1 MLKFPK
7 FNVAYESSKS
17 VKWDTAVQTA
27 GSGRVKTLT
36 NRFYPQWTIESKFV
50 GLTDDERRKLMGF
63 VSQCKGS
70 YTPFLWLDPEDYHVG
85 SIELPAVSPGIY
97 QCVMVFGSFVQ
108 PAQYVENVKVYVDGV
123 LQPENT
129 YKISDGLIKFDSAPA
144 SSSVVTAEYDYY
156 WKVMFSDDGVEVE
169 QTYNNFNN
177 TDAVKMVT
185 VE

>member
-1 MLKFPK
+1 MRKFPK
-7 FNVAYESSKS
+7 FHIAFKSSKT

-36 NRFYPQWTIESKFV
+36 HRFYPRWTISSKFV

-63 VSQCKGS
+63 VNQCKGS
-70 YTPFLWLDPEDYHVG
+70 YTPFLWLDPEDNHVG

-97 QCVMVFGSFVQ
+97 QCVMMCGSFVQ
-108 PAQYVENVKVYVDGV
+108 PAHYVENVKVYVDGV
-123 LQPENT
+123 LQSENT

-144 SSSVVTAEYDYY
+144 SSSVVNAEYDYY
-156 WKVMFSDDGVEVE
+156 WKVMLSGDGIEVE
-169 QTYNNFNN
+169 QTYNNVNN
-177 TDAVKMVT
+177 TATVKMVT

>member
-1 MLKFPK
+1 MLKFPT
-7 FNVAYESSKS
+7 FNVAYESTKS

-50 GLTDDERRKLMGF
+50 GLTDEERRKLMGF
-63 VSQCKGS
+63 INQCKGS

-85 SIELPAVSPGIY
+85 SIELPTVSTGVY

-108 PAQYVENVKVYVDGV
+108 PAQYVENVTVYVDGV
-123 LQPENT
+123 LQDESGYT
-129 YKISDGLIKFDSAPA
+129 VSDGRIKFDTAPA
-144 SSSVVTAEYDYY
+144 STSVVTASYDYY
-156 WKVMFSDDGVEVE
+156 FKVMFSDDGIEVE

-177 TDAVKMVT
+177 TSSVKMVT

>member
-7 FNVAYESSKS
+7 LNVAYESSKS

-27 GSGRVKTLT
+27 GSGRIKTLT

-50 GLTDDERRKLMGF
+50 GLADDERRKLMGF
-63 VSQCKGS
+63 VNQCKGS

-85 SIELPAVSPGIY
+85 SIELPTVSTGVY

-108 PAQYVENVKVYVDGV
+108 PAQYVENVTVYVDGV
-123 LQPENT
+123 LQDASGYT
-129 YKISDGLIKFDSAPA
+129 VSDGRIKFDTAPA
-144 SSSVVTAEYDYY
+144 STSVVTASYDYY
-156 WKVMFSDDGVEVE
+156 FKVMFSDDGIEVE

-177 TDAVKMVT
+177 TSSVKMVT

>member
-1 MLKFPK
+1 MLKFPV
-7 FNVAYESSKS
+7 FNVAYESTKS

-63 VSQCKGS
+63 VNQCKGS

-85 SIELPAVSPGIY
+85 SIELPTVSTGVY
-97 QCVMVFGSFVQ
+97 QCVMVFDSFVQ
-108 PAQYVENVKVYVDGV
+108 PAQYVENVTVYVDGV
-123 LQPENT
+123 LQNASGYT
-129 YKISDGLIKFDSAPA
+129 VSDGRIKFDTAPA
-144 SSSVVTAEYDYY
+144 STSVVTASYDYY
-156 WKVMFSDDGVEVE
+156 FKVMLSDDGIEVE

-177 TDAVKMVT
+177 TSSVKMVT